1 MDEGRHV
8 DGLETHFFTSLD
20 YADHPGWRR
29 RARLPGP
36 EVQRHPSVGDEVRH
50 FVGMLRGSLQA
61 EVVLLQAHT
70 GRFQPDLLVAVVL
83 GLLPARRRPVVVLM
97 GAMWQRD
104 PGWRGLVQQT
114 LVRRADR
121 AVTLYAVQS
130 SEELESFPATWRI
143 PAGKT
148 RLCLYFATTHQDE
161 PGPWAQDCRHVFSGG
176 DSHRDYDALLE
187 VARHLPD
194 RPLVLATS
202 LLDGRRDLPANV
214 TAGRVAPAEY
224 DDLMR
229 SSAAVVIPMTGGLT
243 RAAGQQ
249 TYLNAMFFERPT
261 IVRDSLGVRD
271 HIRDGITGHVVD
283 GSVDGYVRA
292 LRAVLDDRRAE
303 EVRRMCRAAAG
314 DVRKRFS
321 FTAHTDRLLEIIDEA
336 AATRDSVSPR
346 RALRRRGR
354 ARPAPGDR

>member
-1 MDEGRHV
+1 VRAMNEGPGTDRV
-8 DGLETHFFTSLD
+8 EPQFFTSLD
-20 YADHPGWRR
+20 YVDHPGWRR
-29 RARLPGP
+29 RAQLPGP
-36 EVQRHPSVGDEVRH
+36 EIQRHPSTGDEIRH
-50 FVGMLRGSLQA
+50 FVRMLRGSLRA
-61 EVVLLQAHT
+61 RAVLLQAHT

-83 GLLPARRRPVVVLM
+83 GLLPARRRPAVVLM

-104 PGWRGLVQQT
+104 PGWRGIVQQT
-114 LVRRADR
+114 LVRRADS

-130 SEELESFPATWRI
+130 SAELESFPATWKI

-148 RLCLYFATTHQDE
+148 RLCLYFATTRLTE
-161 PGPWAQDCRHVFSGG
+161 AGPWAQDCRHVFSGG
-176 DSHRDYDALLE
+176 DSHRDYDTLLE

-194 RPLVLATS
+194 RPFVLATS
-202 LLDGRRDLPANV
+202 LLDGRKDVPANV
-214 TAGRVAPAEY
+214 TAGRVTPAEY

-229 SSAAVVIPMTGGLT
+229 SSAAVVIPMADGLT

-249 TYLNAMFFERPT
+249 TYLNAMLFERPT

-271 HIRDGITGHVVD
+271 HISDGITGHVVD
-283 GSVDGYVRA
+283 GSVDAYVRA

-303 EVRRMCRAAAG
+303 EVQQMCRAAAD

-336 AATRDSVSPR
+336 AVTAT
-346 RALRRRGR
+346 A
-354 ARPAPGDR
+354 